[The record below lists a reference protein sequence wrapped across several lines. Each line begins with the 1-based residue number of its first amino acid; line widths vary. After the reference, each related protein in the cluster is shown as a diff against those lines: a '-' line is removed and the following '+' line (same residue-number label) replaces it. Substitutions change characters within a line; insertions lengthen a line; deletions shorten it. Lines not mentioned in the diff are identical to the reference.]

1 MPAPAKPLSQHCYP
15 VKILLLGSG
24 LSGAFR
30 PALTRAFQVIENS
43 TADLDLM
50 LRAIGSRRASVSVEA
65 GLEGVYAMS
74 RVSIVAVLVAGGMLS
89 TIGCATKKYVQSQIT
104 PINNKIGE
112 LDEITSKNTNDIKD
126 VDGKA
131 QQGIQA
137 ANQADQKALAAG
149 DSADQAN
156 QKAGHVASGLNGL
169 AGTVEN
175 LDNYKA
181 TANTTIQFGFNKATL
196 TKADQQALDEFAQ
209 QVAGQKHYII
219 QVQGY
224 TDGVGSVQYN
234 DQLSR
239 RRAEAVI
246 QYLAAKHNV
255 PPNRIY
261 IIGLGKDNPV
271 AENNNAAGRA
281 KNRRVDVALLT
292 NSLESTS
299 AQVTTPPQPQQSA
312 DRQ

>member
-1 MPAPAKPLSQHCYP
+1 
-15 VKILLLGSG
+15 
-24 LSGAFR
+24 
-30 PALTRAFQVIENS
+30 
-43 TADLDLM
+43 
-50 LRAIGSRRASVSVEA
+50 
-65 GLEGVYAMS
+65 MS
-74 RVSIVAVLVAGGMLS
+74 RISLVAVLLAGSMLS
-89 TIGCATKKYVQSQIT
+89 TLGCATKKYVQSQVT

-112 LDEITSKNTNDIKD
+112 LNDITSKNTRDITD

-156 QKAGHVASGLNGL
+156 QKANHVSRGLNGL
-169 AGTVEN
+169 QGTVEN
-175 LDNYKA
+175 LDNYKPA
-181 TANTTIQFGFNKATL
+181 ANTTIQFAFNKATL
-196 TKADQQALDEFAQ
+196 TKADEKSLDDFAQ
-209 QVAGQKHYII
+209 QVSGQKHYII

-224 TDGVGSVQYN
+224 TDAIGSSEYN
-234 DQLSR
+234 NQLSR
-239 RRAEAVI
+239 RRADAVI

-255 PPNRIY
+255 PPYRIY

-271 AENNNAAGRA
+271 AENKNAAGRA

-299 AQVTTPPQPQQSA
+299 AQANAPPQTSG

>member
-1 MPAPAKPLSQHCYP
+1 
-15 VKILLLGSG
+15 
-24 LSGAFR
+24 
-30 PALTRAFQVIENS
+30 
-43 TADLDLM
+43 
-50 LRAIGSRRASVSVEA
+50 
-65 GLEGVYAMS
+65 MS
-74 RVSIVAVLVAGGMLS
+74 RISLVAVLVVGTMLS
-89 TIGCATKKYVQSQIT
+89 TVGCATKKYVQSQIT

-112 LDEITSKNTNDIKD
+112 LNDITAKNTSDIKD

-156 QKAGHVASGLNGL
+156 QKANHVASGLNGL
-169 AGTVEN
+169 QGTVEN
-175 LDNYKA
+175 LDNYKP

-196 TKADQQALDEFAQ
+196 TKADEQILDEFAQ

-234 DQLSR
+234 NQLSR
-239 RRAEAVI
+239 RRADAVI

-255 PPNRIY
+255 PPYRIY
-261 IIGLGKDNPV
+261 LIGLGMENPV
-271 AENNNAAGRA
+271 AENSNAAGRA

-299 AQVTTPPQPQQSA
+299 AQANTPAQPPQST